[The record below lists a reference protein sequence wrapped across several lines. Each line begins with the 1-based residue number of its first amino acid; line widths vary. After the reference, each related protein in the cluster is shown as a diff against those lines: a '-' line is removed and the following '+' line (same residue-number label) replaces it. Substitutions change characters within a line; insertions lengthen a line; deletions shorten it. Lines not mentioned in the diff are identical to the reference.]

1 MIPLKLTLRNF
12 LCYRDGLPPLDLR
25 GIHLACLCGANGH
38 GKSALLDAMT
48 WCVWGQARTGAQNYN
63 ALIAYG
69 ETECRVEL
77 EFMAQGQ
84 TYRAIRRRRQ
94 TGRGGTGRGRTE
106 ADLFIL
112 DDAERPRPITGN
124 TLGETDAKIRRIVGM
139 DYATFIN
146 SAFLLQGRAD
156 EFTGKTPGQRK
167 EVLSSILG
175 LEQYDALRAAAQERR
190 NYWRDQVSMAT
201 GALEQSRSLLEGI
214 ADPAEALARIGRRMS
229 DLEGELAAATKEA
242 AQQQAKAEELR
253 RRQRELTADEGRL
266 GQLHDEI
273 RQGDAAIITIR
284 RRIEAGREVAA
295 QGDAIREG
303 ARQLAAARRELQ
315 RQETA
320 RQEYD
325 GLRSRRIELQQA
337 LERER
342 ADRQA
347 EAEQLRR
354 RIEEELEPAAAVAS
368 RIAGE
373 LAALAERERQLQG
386 EQEEI
391 QGQTETAAE
400 LQGEIAIDQ
409 AALTRCVAE
418 GKTLRN
424 RQQEMQSVDAAC
436 PLCLTPLSEDA
447 CGNISAH
454 YDREIAAKLQEHS
467 ALQQNIRELQYEH
480 DTLTAEIKRRS
491 RSHTAQQRQAQ
502 QERGRLQQAQQQAEA
517 AQRQLA
523 TAIPRRQE
531 LAHSLATDA
540 FAVAQR
546 TALAQVEAGIKA
558 LAYDEAARAQA
569 YRQTQSLQRW
579 QEQEAELAAA
589 LKRLPMDES
598 ELAERE
604 TQAARRRQEAATLE
618 RKLAEGR
625 VAVAE
630 LPAVA
635 ERAAL
640 AERAAAELTTERD
653 NLVAER
659 ARRQGDAERR
669 AELQAEIERRE
680 AERGHA
686 EGEWSVYAELHEA
699 FGRSGAPAMLIDHA
713 VPHIENEANRL
724 LGRMTDNRLA
734 LRLETQRVNQGGN
747 VVETLDIMISDEL
760 GSRSYELFSG
770 GEAFRINLSL
780 RIALSKV
787 LSQRLG
793 FPLPTLFIDEGF
805 GTQDA
810 AGRERM
816 VDAIAAIQNEFEKI
830 IVITHLDDLKDLF
843 PVRIEVLKTEAGA
856 QFWLS

>member
-1 MIPLKLTLRNF
+1 M
-12 LCYRDGLPPLDLR
+12 
-25 GIHLACLCGANGH
+25 
-38 GKSALLDAMT
+38 
-48 WCVWGQARTGAQNYN
+48 
-63 ALIAYG
+63 
-69 ETECRVEL
+69 
-77 EFMAQGQ
+77 
-84 TYRAIRRRRQ
+84 
-94 TGRGGTGRGRTE
+94 
-106 ADLFIL
+106 
-112 DDAERPRPITGN
+112 
-124 TLGETDAKIRRIVGM
+124 
-139 DYATFIN
+139 
-146 SAFLLQGRAD
+146 
-156 EFTGKTPGQRK
+156 
-167 EVLSSILG
+167 
-175 LEQYDALRAAAQERR
+175 
-190 NYWRDQVSMAT
+190 
-201 GALEQSRSLLEGI
+201 
-214 ADPAEALARIGRRMS
+214 
-229 DLEGELAAATKEA
+229 
-242 AQQQAKAEELR
+242 
-253 RRQRELTADEGRL
+253 
-266 GQLHDEI
+266 
-273 RQGDAAIITIR
+273 
-284 RRIEAGREVAA
+284 
-295 QGDAIREG
+295 
-303 ARQLAAARRELQ
+303 
-315 RQETA
+315 
-320 RQEYD
+320 
-325 GLRSRRIELQQA
+325 
-337 LERER
+337 
-342 ADRQA
+342 
-347 EAEQLRR
+347 
-354 RIEEELEPAAAVAS
+354 
-368 RIAGE
+368 
-373 LAALAERERQLQG
+373 
-386 EQEEI
+386 
-391 QGQTETAAE
+391 
-400 LQGEIAIDQ
+400 
-409 AALTRCVAE
+409 AE
-418 GKTLRN
+418 GKALRN

-491 RSHTAQQRQAQ
+491 RSHTTRQRQTQ
-502 QERGRLQQAQQQAEA
+502 QERGRLQQAQQQAEVA
-517 AQRQLA
+517 RRQLA

-531 LAHSLATDA
+531 LAQSLAAED
-540 FAVAQR
+540 FAVEQR

-618 RKLAEGR
+618 QKRAEGR
-625 VAVAE
+625 TAVAE

-640 AERAAAELTTERD
+640 AERAAAELTAERD

-669 AELQAEIERRE
+669 AELRAELERRE

-843 PVRIEVLKTEAGA
+843 PVRIEVLKTEAGS